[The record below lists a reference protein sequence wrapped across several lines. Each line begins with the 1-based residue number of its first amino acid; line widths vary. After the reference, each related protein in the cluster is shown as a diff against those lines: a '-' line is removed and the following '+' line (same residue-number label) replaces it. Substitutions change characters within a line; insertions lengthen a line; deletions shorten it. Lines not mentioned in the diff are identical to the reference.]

1 MENTRH
7 FKKALADFAF
17 DAAYGDSIRHLHNS
31 GYTPE
36 EIKSYL
42 GADSLTVERICEVIE
57 KSEQAFINNACN
69 YEIVKEY
76 DEYGRSYF
84 VKRKTSD

>member
-1 MENTRH
+1 MENTGH

-36 EIKSYL
+36 EIKSHL
-42 GADSLTVERICEVIE
+42 GADSLTVKRIQEVIE
-57 KSEQAFINNACN
+57 KSEQSVLNNDCN
-69 YEIVKEY
+69 YEIVKVY
-76 DEYGRSYF
+76 DEYGRSSF
-84 VKRKTSD
+84 VRRKISD